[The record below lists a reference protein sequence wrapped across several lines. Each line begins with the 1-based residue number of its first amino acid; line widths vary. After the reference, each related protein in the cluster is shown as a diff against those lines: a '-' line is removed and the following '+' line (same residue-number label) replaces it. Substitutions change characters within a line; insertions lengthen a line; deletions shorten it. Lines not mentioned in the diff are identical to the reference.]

1 MVETKLLINVTEE
14 IVVGLVG
21 FYLRGVE
28 YQTFCHCDKCER
40 KIIATTLNAMPS
52 YYVTNEQ
59 ERNEAFAKL
68 NTDEQVEFM
77 NSTIIHAIHTVG
89 KVPNHL

>member
-1 MVETKLLINVTEE
+1 MVGTSILINVTEE

-52 YYVTNEQ
+52 YYVTNEE
-59 ERNEAFAKL
+59 ERNQAFAYL
-68 NTDEQVEFM
+68 NTDEQVERM
-77 NSTIIHAIHTVG
+77 NSAIIHSIHTVG
-89 KVPNHL
+89 QAPNHL

>member
-1 MVETKLLINVTEE
+1 VVETNILINVTEE

-28 YQTFCHCDKCER
+28 YQTFCHCEQCER
-40 KIIATTLNAMPS
+40 KIIASTLNAMPS

-59 ERNEAFAKL
+59 ERNAAFAQL
-68 NTDEQVEFM
+68 NTDDQVELM
-77 NSTIIHAIHTVG
+77 NSAIIHAIHTVG
-89 KVPNHL
+89 KAPNHA